1 MRPQGMSVQEL
12 EVRRRVG
19 MKLLDQGLS
28 QRQVA
33 KALRCSQGSV
43 SRWAAM
49 VKKHGEDGLCAKPGR
64 HGGAKKLTEAQEQQV
79 VAWLLQPANEGQ
91 VWTCGRLA
99 QRIASEWDIS
109 VHETTVL
116 RLLRR
121 RGYTPQKPNRRCK
134 RQDPQA
140 EAAFRQERW
149 PAIKKKPRTKGA
161 RSS

>member
-12 EVRRRVG
+12 EVRRRVAI
-19 MKLLDQGLS
+19 KLLDQGLS
-28 QRQVA
+28 QGQVA
-33 KALRCSQGSV
+33 RSLGCSQSSV
-43 SRWAAM
+43 SRWAAR
-49 VKKHGEDGLCAKPGR
+49 VKEHGERGLDAKPG
-64 HGGAKKLTEAQEQQV
+64 GQVGPKKLTEAQERDV
-79 VAWLLQPANEGQ
+79 VSWLLGAPADGQ
-91 VWTCGRLA
+91 VWTCRRLA
-99 QRIASEWDIS
+99 ERIASEWDIS

-140 EAAFRQERW
+140 EATFRQERW
-149 PAIKKKPRTKGA
+149 PTIKKKPRTKGA